1 MNPDKYHGTV
11 AERYDVERCHSLRW
25 AREQLAV
32 ADFVRE
38 GPVLDVPLGTG
49 RYGEIYRERGF
60 AVTGVDVS
68 ADMLALASA
77 RYPEMALF
85 QGSIFALPY
94 YDGWFASAVCTRL
107 LDWLSPVDM
116 PQAVAEIRRVASVI
130 VASIRH
136 GHEEIRVN
144 QTHDLANWYRAI
156 DGLFIEDRRVT
167 EVTQDGTEEIFRLRA
182 PTWDDVLAQFQ
193 HHGHTPYFEMQRIA
207 CEWFGHVQ
215 PSPETHRVTS
225 TYWPAADL
233 VKVIDWMAD
242 QRDATA
248 EPEDHYRTD
257 LPPRFEDGPVTLL
270 RGGPHRT
277 LVVLDGRRRI
287 NRWRG
292 LPGLFPVLLIEWR
305 P

>member
-32 ADFVRE
+32 ADFVRD

-49 RYGEIYRERGF
+49 RYGEIYRERGLK
-60 AVTGVDVS
+60 AVGVDVS
-68 ADMLALASA
+68 ADMLALARK
-77 RYPEMALF
+77 RYPEIVGI
-85 QGSIFALPY
+85 QGSVLALPF
-94 YDGWFASAVCTRL
+94 DDKAFATACCTRL
-107 LDWLSPVDM
+107 LDWLDPVDM
-116 PQAVAEIRRVASVI
+116 AQAVAELRRVASVI

-136 GHEEIRVN
+136 GVEEIRVN

-156 DGLFIEDRRVT
+156 DGLFIEARRVT
-167 EVTQDGTEEIFRLRA
+167 EITQDGTEEIFRLRA

-233 VKVIDWMAD
+233 VKVIDWMASKH
-242 QRDATA
+242 DATA
-248 EPEDHYRTD
+248 EPDDRYRTD
-257 LPPRFEDGPVTLL
+257 LYPRFEHGPVTLMTK
-270 RGGPHRT
+270 GKKT
-277 LVVLDGRRRI
+277 VVLDGRRRI

-292 LPGLFPVLLIEWR
+292 SPGLFPVLLIEWQR
-305 P
+305 